1 MQIMYN
7 SNKQNIFPLESNSDT
22 SVLQEGNLSVHNISM
37 NAVLSSTLNLDS
49 IYKYFSNCIY
59 KPRDFKCI
67 RIDVPVSKETI
78 DKYIN
83 YKKKKREQKESK
95 KRKRQ
100 EAEEEKEKQMYST
113 LLSETPCNELVKG
126 HLEKNEESSSNE
138 TNYKIRCIEQQQR
151 NQELCN
157 PMKNNIYTAQNK
169 NGMLGDEYLLE
180 QHQVLDTKS
189 AADDS
194 SVLELLSEINS
205 PDADFNESEKIIINV
220 SLFANGKLICTG
232 NNSVEACKIAMKK
245 IENKL
250 KEYNVKNIKLRRV
263 TITNILAV
271 YNAGFSIVL
280 PLLAQCYKNVD
291 YDPNVFPACKV
302 KIALENNSEKSPKA
316 ANEQG
321 KDTAE
326 LAWASTP
333 KESDSDNDTKDIIS
347 ASIFSTGN
355 ITLTGAK
362 NYENLKR
369 TIQILLP
376 YLYRCRSQRHQKNGA
391 E

>member
-1 MQIMYN
+1 MQN
-7 SNKQNIFPLESNSDT
+7 SNRKSTLISD
-22 SVLQEGNLSVHNISM
+22 SLGEICALNENNLSVHNISM
-37 NAVLSSTLNLDS
+37 NAVLSSTLNLDN

-83 YKKKKREQKESK
+83 YVRKKQERAEKRRG
-95 KRKRQ
+95 KRR
-100 EAEEEKEKQMYST
+100 ASEKDVPIE
-113 LLSETPCNELVKG
+113 P
-126 HLEKNEESSSNE
+126 SNE
-138 TNYKIRCIEQQQR
+138 ISRNEVPNAKKETDADGETDGMKYKMRRVETQASDSHLKPLESRIDV
-151 NQELCN
+151 
-157 PMKNNIYTAQNK
+157 TQNK
-169 NGMLGDEYLLE
+169 NKTRTDEHILGMQRVGG
-180 QHQVLDTKS
+180 VKMAT
-189 AADDS
+189 DDDD
-194 SVLELLSEINS
+194 VLELLNEINS
-205 PDADFNESEKIIINV
+205 SDTGFAENEKIIINV

-250 KEYNVKNIKLRRV
+250 KEYNVKNIKLRKV

-280 PLLAQCYKNVD
+280 PLLAQYYKNVD

-302 KIALENNSEKSPKA
+302 KIALENSSGKSNKVVKHQEEV
-316 ANEQG
+316 N
-321 KDTAE
+321 E
-326 LAWASTP
+326 LAWATTS
-333 KESDSDNDTKDIIS
+333 KENNSDNDTYDIIS

-369 TIQILLP
+369 TIRILLP
-376 YLYRCRSQRHQKNGA
+376 YLFKCRSMHHSGTT

>member
-1 MQIMYN
+1 MQN
-7 SNKQNIFPLESNSDT
+7 SNRKSTLISD
-22 SVLQEGNLSVHNISM
+22 SLGEICALNENNLSVHNISM
-37 NAVLSSTLNLDS
+37 NAVLSSTLNLDN

-83 YKKKKREQKESK
+83 YVRKKQERAEKRRG
-95 KRKRQ
+95 KRR
-100 EAEEEKEKQMYST
+100 ASEKDVPIE
-113 LLSETPCNELVKG
+113 P
-126 HLEKNEESSSNE
+126 SNE
-138 TNYKIRCIEQQQR
+138 ISRDEVSSAKKETDANGETDGMKYKMRRVETQASVNHLKPLESRIDV
-151 NQELCN
+151 
-157 PMKNNIYTAQNK
+157 TQNK
-169 NGMLGDEYLLE
+169 NKTRNDEHLLGMQRVGG
-180 QHQVLDTKS
+180 VKMAT
-189 AADDS
+189 DDDD
-194 SVLELLSEINS
+194 VLELLNEINS
-205 PDADFNESEKIIINV
+205 VDTGFAENEKIIINV

-280 PLLAQCYKNVD
+280 PLLAQYYKNVD

-302 KIALENNSEKSPKA
+302 KIALENSSGKSAKVVKHQEEV
-316 ANEQG
+316 N
-321 KDTAE
+321 E
-326 LAWASTP
+326 LAWATTS
-333 KESDSDNDTKDIIS
+333 KENNSYNDTYDIIS

-369 TIQILLP
+369 TIRILLP
-376 YLYRCRSQRHQKNGA
+376 YLFKCRSMHHSGTT

>member
-1 MQIMYN
+1 MGEICLLN
-7 SNKQNIFPLESNSDT
+7 EK
-22 SVLQEGNLSVHNISM
+22 NLSVHNISM
-37 NAVLSSTLNLDS
+37 NAVLSSTLNLDN

-83 YKKKKREQKESK
+83 YVRKKQERIENRRGKR
-95 KRKRQ
+95 R
-100 EAEEEKEKQMYST
+100 ANEKEVST
-113 LLSETPCNELVKG
+113 EL
-126 HLEKNEESSSNE
+126 SNE
-138 TNYKIRCIEQQQR
+138 ISCDEVSGVKKEPHANGET
-151 NQELCN
+151 
-157 PMKNNIYTAQNK
+157 
-169 NGMLGDEYLLE
+169 NGMKYKMRRVEAPASDIHLKPVESRINVTQHTTKTRSDEHLLGL
-180 QHQVLDTKS
+180 QPVCGIKMAT
-189 AADDS
+189 DDDD
-194 SVLELLSEINS
+194 VLELLNEINS
-205 PDADFNESEKIIINV
+205 ADTGFMENEKIIINV

-280 PLLAQCYKNVD
+280 PLLAQYYKNVD

-302 KIALENNSEKSPKA
+302 KIALENSSEKSVKVVKPQEEV
-316 ANEQG
+316 N
-321 KDTAE
+321 E
-326 LAWASTP
+326 LAWASSS
-333 KESDSDNDTKDIIS
+333 KENDSENGTCDIIS

-369 TIQILLP
+369 TIRILLP
-376 YLYRCRSQRHQKNGA
+376 YLFKCRSIHHKSTN

>member
-1 MQIMYN
+1 MQN
-7 SNKQNIFPLESNSDT
+7 SNRKSTLFSDPLGEIC
-22 SVLQEGNLSVHNISM
+22 VLNEKNLSVHNISM
-37 NAVLSSTLNLDS
+37 NAVLSSALNLDN

-83 YKKKKREQKESK
+83 YVRKKQERIEKKRG
-95 KRKRQ
+95 KRRVT
-100 EAEEEKEKQMYST
+100 EKDVSIE
-113 LLSETPCNELVKG
+113 P
-126 HLEKNEESSSNE
+126 SNE
-138 TNYKIRCIEQQQR
+138 RSFDEVSGVKKETDMNGETNRMKYKMRRVETETHVSDNYLKPLESRIDI
-151 NQELCN
+151 
-157 PMKNNIYTAQNK
+157 TQNK
-169 NGMLGDEYLLE
+169 NKTRTDEHLLGMQPVVGINKMA
-180 QHQVLDTKS
+180 T
-189 AADDS
+189 DDDD
-194 SVLELLSEINS
+194 VLELLNEINS
-205 PDADFNESEKIIINV
+205 NDTGFTENEKIIINV

-280 PLLAQCYKNVD
+280 PLLAQYYKNVD

-302 KIALENNSEKSPKA
+302 KIALENSSGKSVKA
-316 ANEQG
+316 VKQQEEVN
-321 KDTAE
+321 E
-326 LAWASTP
+326 LAWATTS
-333 KESDSDNDTKDIIS
+333 KENNADNGTCDIIS

-369 TIQILLP
+369 TIRILLP
-376 YLYRCRSQRHQKNGA
+376 YLFKCRSIHHSGNT